1 MTEAQNDTARI
12 KRQVIFFLRFKGRQ
26 QPFFLAHTLVHDTLG
41 CWNLNHEFRLHVLCQ
56 KMSEFCSAEATTFEL
71 PQILA
76 IILVLLSVV
85 LI

>member
-41 CWNLNHEFRLHVLCQ
+41 CWNFNHEFRLHVLCQ
-56 KMSEFCSAEATTFEL
+56 IHLSSAAQKPLRLNFL
-71 PQILA
+71 KFQ
-76 IILVLLSVV
+76 LLF
-85 LI
+85 

>member
-56 KMSEFCSAEATTFEL
+56 IHLSSAVQKPLRLNFFKF
-71 PQILA
+71 
-76 IILVLLSVV
+76 
-85 LI
+85 